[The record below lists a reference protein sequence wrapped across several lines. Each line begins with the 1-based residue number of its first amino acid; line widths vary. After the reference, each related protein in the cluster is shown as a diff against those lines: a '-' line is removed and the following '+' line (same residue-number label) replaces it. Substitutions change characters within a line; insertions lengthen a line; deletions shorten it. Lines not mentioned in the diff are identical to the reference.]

1 MRTRWGTI
9 FLLLIAGLAV
19 PRAEAQVPPV
29 SPGAAYALGLERV
42 TRAISQREDLPAFT
56 QCVSDADG
64 EVVGTE
70 LDDFGDLVAPLLSSP

>member
-29 SPGAAYALGLERV
+29 SPDAASAPGLELV
-42 TRAISQREDLPAFT
+42 TRAISQREDLPVFT
-56 QCVSDADG
+56 QCVSGADD

-70 LDDFGDLVAPLLSSP
+70 LDDFEDLVAPLLSSP